1 MRVNR
6 ILAAYKHIICHGV
19 GLFALCVSPAV
30 VMALSACSNGNK
42 GDEQVVAPWGVVN
55 DTVASNA
62 TFDLDEIV
70 GNGEMIMATLSGPES
85 YYDYHG
91 KHLGLHFLLCQRFA
105 DKIGVSLRVEVCRDT
120 MELMRKLIDG
130 DADVAAYWVSP
141 SDTAALADSSG
152 AVVMCGPRNNSDGA
166 SWVAKASSDMLVKA
180 IDEWFK
186 PSMLAD
192 VEREEDFLLSS
203 KSVSRRVYAP
213 MQDRQK
219 GIISRYDALFV
230 KHSQHIRWDWRLLAA
245 QCYQESTFDPN
256 AKSWAGACGL
266 MQIMPSTAAHLGLAL
281 SDIFTPEANI
291 EAATRYLGELESK
304 FSDIANRNERTNF
317 VLASYNGGYHH
328 IRDAMS
334 LAAKNG
340 SDPKSWS
347 EVSRYVLLLSEPR
360 YYRDPVV
367 KHGYMRGFETVGYVS
382 KIRQRWQQYGGVR
395 SPHGSASGLTP
406 RKARHSKKK
415 FKLNPDG
422 Q

>member
-1 MRVNR
+1 
-6 ILAAYKHIICHGV
+6 
-19 GLFALCVSPAV
+19 
-30 VMALSACSNGNK
+30 
-42 GDEQVVAPWGVVN
+42 
-55 DTVASNA
+55 
-62 TFDLDEIV
+62 
-70 GNGEMIMATLSGPES
+70 
-85 YYDYHG
+85 
-91 KHLGLHFLLCQRFA
+91 
-105 DKIGVSLRVEVCRDT
+105 
-120 MELMRKLIDG
+120 
-130 DADVAAYWVSP
+130 
-141 SDTAALADSSG
+141 
-152 AVVMCGPRNNSDGA
+152 
-166 SWVAKASSDMLVKA
+166 MLVKA

-230 KHSQHIRWDWRLLAA
+230 KHSQRIRWDWRLLAA

-304 FSDIANRNERTNF
+304 FRDIANRNERTNF